1 MYIDHNAPSKKIIK
15 PISAQTSHDNF
26 YEVLDSMKAEFMV
39 LKSFVINELY
49 AINLNIDRVL
59 TEQCDQTEQL
69 GVNSKNMWKVIATK
83 NTFIKLLSENH
94 NQIKNS
100 FYKTNLVC
108 LIEL

>member
-1 MYIDHNAPSKKIIK
+1 MYIDHNAPSKKITK
-15 PISAQTSHDNF
+15 PISTQTSYDNF
-26 YEVLDSMKAEFMV
+26 YEVLDSMKAEFIV

-49 AINLNIDRVL
+49 AINLNIDRVR

-69 GVNSKNMWKVIATK
+69 GVNSKNMWKAIATK

-94 NQIKNS
+94 NLIKNS
-100 FYKTNLVC
+100 FYETNLVC